1 MNCLKL
7 NNSPRLRL
15 TAEYPSAVT
24 KGSCCCRAIGRRGGR
39 GELTGRHMCFLSALQ
54 ERLIEMNE
62 FSRRVTSHQPT
73 AGLAGRAHIV
83 TPPSVAAGVV
93 ARFPP
98 GWSIE
103 NHTAIHQTHSPI
115 LLHPACF
122 FFAPGG
128 SLHPLLSKTL
138 TDLIPSSQRG
148 ERPR

>member
-83 TPPSVAAGVV
+83 TPPSVAAGVA

-98 GWSIE
+98 GWSEADLLRI
-103 NHTAIHQTHSPI
+103 TPPSTKPTLQSCCTLRASFSP
-115 LLHPACF
+115 LAAHCTRSCLRRLP
-122 FFAPGG
+122 
-128 SLHPLLSKTL
+128 T
-138 TDLIPSSQRG
+138 
-148 ERPR
+148 